1 MLQEL
6 KLTVIRDL
14 ISAVYKRIDFF
25 NEVGSRVSDHAL
37 DSVPFEDV
45 SDEEVEAI
53 FKKAMNGEKTD
64 PV

>member
-6 KLTVIRDL
+6 KLTVIRFDF
-14 ISAVYKRIDFF
+14 AVYKRIDFF

-53 FKKAMNGEKTD
+53 FKKAMNGEKLN